1 MNILSRRRSN
11 KPSWWL
17 TFVQVRINEN
27 EKKAAI
33 CIFFFFLI
41 ICISL
46 FFSYFL
52 LPVTNSPTFFIS
64 WFCFD
69 CLWFSFVLHIILA
82 RRWRSISHQRRVDW
96 VDFIWVA
103 SGESRQPSRYTER
116 NGKRKTKT
124 KKKGTK
130 PKNISWYLFGE
141 SRPSV
146 SRIWL
151 TAVIE
156 CRESWRR
163 IKAALLQANASR
175 IAWQPTMSLG
185 SRYTQPLGYWVI
197 AHEMK
202 YNKIKATRIDV
213 KLPMTYM
220 HLQNRAMRWMNSTL
234 NLFLCQLKWI

>member
-1 MNILSRRRSN
+1 MAYLCTSAYKRER
-11 KPSWWL
+11 
-17 TFVQVRINEN
+17 
-27 EKKAAI
+27 KKV
-33 CIFFFFLI
+33 CNLHFFFFNHLYFTFLFLFPTPRDQFPNIFHFLI
-41 ICISL
+41 LFWLSLIFVCSTYYISK
-46 FFSYFL
+46 
-52 LPVTNSPTFFIS
+52 TMEE
-64 WFCFD
+64 
-69 CLWFSFVLHIILA
+69 HITSKAGGLSGFHLSGI
-82 RRWRSISHQRRVDW
+82 RWV
-96 VDFIWVA
+96 
-103 SGESRQPSRYTER
+103 PSTQQIHRK
-116 NGKRKTKT
+116 KRKKENKN